1 MVVSMTQ
8 DEIIKMAKQAK
19 AIPIHKDFNQ
29 LALIGTE
36 NIEAFA
42 KLVTQ
47 NDQKEIE
54 RLRALCHEMLSELY
68 VYRASKHL
76 KDVTATIRARGQA

>member
-1 MVVSMTQ
+1 MTQ
-8 DEIIKMAKQAK
+8 NEIMDLAKQAN

-42 KLVTQ
+42 KLLAQ

-54 RLRALCHEMLSELY
+54 RLRALCQEMLSELY
-68 VYRASKHL
+68 AYRASNYL
-76 KDVTATIRARGQA
+76 KDLTAYIRAKGLT

>member
-1 MVVSMTQ
+1 MTQ
-8 DEIIKMAKQAK
+8 NEIMDLAKQAN

-42 KLVTQ
+42 KLLAQ
-47 NDQKEIE
+47 NDQKEIA
-54 RLRALCHEMLSELY
+54 RLHALCHEMLSELY
-68 VYRASKHL
+68 VYRASNYL
-76 KDVTATIRARGQA
+76 KNVTDHIRTKGLT

>member
-1 MVVSMTQ
+1 MTQ
-8 DEIIKMAKQAK
+8 NEIMDLAKQAN

-42 KLVTQ
+42 KLLAQ

-54 RLRALCHEMLSELY
+54 RLRALCQEMLGELY
-68 VYRASKHL
+68 AYRASNYL
-76 KDVTATIRARGQA
+76 KDLTAYIRAKGLT

>member
-1 MVVSMTQ
+1 MTQ
-8 DEIIKMAKQAK
+8 DEIIEMARQAK

-29 LALIGTE
+29 LALIGIE

-42 KLVTQ
+42 KLVAQ

-68 VYRASKHL
+68 AYRASKHL
-76 KDVTATIRARGQA
+76 KDVTAIIRARGQA

>member
-1 MVVSMTQ
+1 MTQ
-8 DEIIKMAKQAK
+8 DEIIEMARQAK

-42 KLVTQ
+42 KLVVK
-47 NDQKEIE
+47 NEQKETE
-54 RLRALCHEMLSELY
+54 RLRALCQEMLSELY
-68 VYRASKHL
+68 AYRASNYL
-76 KDVTATIRARGQA
+76 KNVTEYIRTKGLT